1 MKRSRYRGPN
11 RILKQE
17 RERRGWTQLYVA
29 QQIGV
34 DAFTVSRWERG
45 LNFPSPYAL
54 QKVSRLFGKTPAELG
69 FSREESGGSSEA
81 APPPGLEGSS
91 DISQST
97 GEPEHGTVSE

>member
-34 DAFTVSRWERG
+34 DAFTISRWERG

-54 QKVSRLFGKTPAELG
+54 QKVSRLFGKTPEELG

-91 DISQST
+91 DTPQSP
-97 GEPEHGTVSE
+97 GEPGHGTFSE